1 MQSQANIATNQ
12 LANVCQSCGQRRAG
26 PTPAQVLESLPP
38 TAYIRQKLLLSHVV
52 PFSAA
57 TLWRKV
63 SKGDFPAPVK
73 LSERVTAWRVNEVR
87 AWLEHFKGS
96 KKR

>member
-1 MQSQANIATNQ
+1 MQSQTNPANIQ
-12 LANVCQSCGQRRAG
+12 LADVCHSCGQRRAG
-26 PTPAQVLESLPP
+26 PSPVQVLESLPP

-63 SKGDFPAPVK
+63 STGEFPAPVK
-73 LSERVTAWRVNEVR
+73 LSTRVTGWRVGEVK
-87 AWLEHFKGS
+87 AWLAKPIA
-96 KKR
+96 